1 MLHLIAGQAL
11 AVKAVTLIT
20 AIAVSATLP
29 PQHDQSRAYDQADL
43 QHDADAVRDA
53 GVVGVQAQVVGP
65 DGKSMIATSGV
76 ADLRTRRPVPAN
88 GYFRIGSNNKTF
100 VATVILQLVSEGRLS
115 LDDTVE
121 QWLPGLV
128 TGNGNDGGKMSV
140 RDLLQHTSGI
150 HDDYPYPTAIGS
162 AKEYYQHR
170 FDTFTPEQVVARA
183 MRHQPDFAP
192 GERWSYANTGYA
204 LLGMIIKRV
213 TGRLWHQEVEDRIIR
228 PLGLRHTLWPGRSAK
243 VPQPHARG
251 YDFYS
256 AKGKPTDVT
265 EHRDADASGGLISTT
280 ADLNRFF
287 RALLGGK
294 LLGRAELAQ
303 MRHTVPVD
311 EQTDRIWPGARY
323 GLGVFTRPLSCG
335 GVSWGHGGDILG
347 YMTRTGVSADGK
359 LSVIVSMSSERKDS
373 LDALL
378 RQDKAA
384 ATLIDH
390 VLCRK
395 A

>member
-1 MLHLIAGQAL
+1 MLHLIAGQGL
-11 AVKAVTLIT
+11 IVKVITLVT
-20 AIAVSATLP
+20 AIAVSATP
-29 PQHDQSRAYDQADL
+29 SSQHDREQGYDRAAL
-43 QHDADAVRDA
+43 QRDTDAVRAA
-53 GVVGVQAQVVGP
+53 GVVGVQAHVVGP
-65 DGKSMIATSGV
+65 DGRSLVATSGV
-76 ADLRTRRPVPAN
+76 ADIRTKRPVPAN

-100 VATVILQLVSEGRLS
+100 VATVILQLAAEGRLS

-121 QWLPGLV
+121 RWLPGLV
-128 TGNGNDGGKMSV
+128 KGNGNDGGEMSV

-162 AKEYYQHR
+162 AKEYYRHR

-183 MRHQPDFAP
+183 MRHKPDFAP
-192 GERWSYANTGYA
+192 GKGWSYANTGYA
-204 LLGMIIKRV
+204 LLGLIIERV
-213 TGRLWHQEVEDRIIR
+213 TGRLWHQEVEARIIK
-228 PLGLRHTLWPGRSAK
+228 PLGLRHTLWPGESAK
-243 VPQPHARG
+243 VPRPHARG
-251 YDFYS
+251 YEFYS
-256 AKGKPTDVT
+256 AKGRPTDVT

-294 LLGRAELAQ
+294 LLGQAELAQ
-303 MRHTVPVD
+303 MRHTIPVD
-311 EQTDRIWPGARY
+311 EQTGRIWPGARY